1 MRAAARPNPSRSA
14 FSSGAPRLPHG
25 LFFLTAAARVSLF
38 SFSRSPDYKE
48 YVVAVDVR
56 AYHHAFTQ
64 LTDLRNYYVRAH
76 TLFAKNAKRLADPRG
91 EGDDGRAH
99 SMSMF

>member
-1 MRAAARPNPSRSA
+1 M
-14 FSSGAPRLPHG
+14 
-25 LFFLTAAARVSLF
+25 
-38 SFSRSPDYKE
+38 
-48 YVVAVDVR
+48 AVDVR

-91 EGDDGRAH
+91 EGEDGGSRNV
-99 SMSMF
+99 MSMF